1 MSDPTTPFPHSP
13 QYFARQTARQREID
27 RLTERLGWTD
37 AQFLAERDAAYVA
50 AERKCIPYQIE
61 TQQRDMRDDN
71 DTEGYVAFYHTDE
84 G

>member
-1 MSDPTTPFPHSP
+1 MTDPTLPFPHSA
-13 QYFARQTARQREID
+13 QFLARQAARQKEIA

-37 AQFLAERDAAYVA
+37 AQFLAERDAVYVA
-50 AERKCIPYQIE
+50 DERKCISYQIE
-61 TQQRDMRDDN
+61 TQQRDMHDDN